1 VSRGDADGDGGAV
14 DPLLAFMLVRLLALL
29 PKPGVRGG
37 FLGVTGRCLWFRA
50 AIRSRSM
57 DAVGCA
63 GRAAAA
69 EEAA

>member
-1 VSRGDADGDGGAV
+1 
-14 DPLLAFMLVRLLALL
+14 MLVRLLALL

-37 FLGVTGRCLWFRA
+37 ILGVAGRCLWFRA